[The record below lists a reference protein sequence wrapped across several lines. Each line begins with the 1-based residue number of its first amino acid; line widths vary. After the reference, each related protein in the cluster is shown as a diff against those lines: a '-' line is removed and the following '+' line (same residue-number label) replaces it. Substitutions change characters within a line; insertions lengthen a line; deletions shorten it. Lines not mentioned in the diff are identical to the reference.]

1 MVEKITINL
10 KTNKMRYLF
19 LFLPLF
25 SFAQD
30 VVKDTV
36 YIQKQGNIYYIIQQT
51 TLSDSTVTGSKQILG
66 DSATAI
72 QSLVTDAERQ
82 SNTLAIHAKP
92 LITKGKTVQRINYYN
107 DLHVQIS
114 GKPVYFTTAQRDTA
128 KFLGNWNL
136 NFNGE
141 IILGE
146 IQLNNNNRLIFN
158 PDNGKVYT
166 ISSNLLLSTF
176 TNQITFSFNNIKY
189 DLYKFANGKFSTIDG
204 DVKLIKKE

>member
-1 MVEKITINL
+1 
-10 KTNKMRYLF
+10 MRYLF

-82 SNTLAIHAKP
+82 SNTIAIHAKP
-92 LITKGKTVQRINYYN
+92 IITKGKAVQRINYYN
-107 DLHVQIS
+107 DLHQQIS
-114 GKPVYFTTAQRDTA
+114 NKPVYFTTAQRDTA
-128 KFLGNWNL
+128 KFLGDWRL

-141 IILGE
+141 IIDGVIE
-146 IQLNNNNRLIFN
+146 LNVNKRLIFN

-166 ISSNLLLSTF
+166 ISTNLLLATF
-176 TNQITFSFNNIKY
+176 TNQISFTFNSVKY
-189 DLYKFANGKFSTIDG
+189 DLYKYADGKFATVDG
-204 DVKLIKKE
+204 NVRLIKIE

>member
-1 MVEKITINL
+1 MKKI
-10 KTNKMRYLF
+10 LF
-19 LFLPLF
+19 FLLLPFLAL
-25 SFAQD
+25 SQD
-30 VVKDTV
+30 VVTDTV
-36 YIQKQGNIYYIIQQT
+36 YIQKQGNIYYIVTMT
-51 TLSDSTVTGSKQILG
+51 TFSDSTMTGNKQILG
-66 DSATAI
+66 DSLTAI

-92 LITKGKTVQRINYYN
+92 LILKGKAVKRINYYN
-107 DLHVQIS
+107 NLHQQIS
-114 GKPVYFTTAQRDTA
+114 GRPVYVSTALRDTTA
-128 KFLGNWNL
+128 FLGTWNL

-176 TNQITFSFNNIKY
+176 TNQISFSFNGIKY
-189 DLYKFANGKFSTIDG
+189 DLYKFANGKFSTIEG

>member
-1 MVEKITINL
+1 MKKI
-10 KTNKMRYLF
+10 LF
-19 LFLPLF
+19 FLLLPF
-25 SFAQD
+25 FALSQD
-30 VVKDTV
+30 VVNDTM
-36 YIQKQGNIYYIIQQT
+36 YIQKQGNIYYIVTMT
-51 TLSDSTVTGSKQILG
+51 TFSDSTVTGNKQILG
-66 DSATAI
+66 DSLTAI
-72 QSLVTDAERQ
+72 NALVTDAERQ

-92 LITKGKTVQRINYYN
+92 LILKGKAVKRINYYN
-107 DLHVQIS
+107 NLHQQIS
-114 GKPVYFTTAQRDTA
+114 GRAVYVSTAIRDTTA
-128 KFLGNWNL
+128 FLGTWNL

-176 TNQITFSFNNIKY
+176 TNQITFSFNGIKY
-189 DLYKFANGKFSTIDG
+189 DLYKFANGKFSTIEG

>member
-1 MVEKITINL
+1 MK
-10 KTNKMRYLF
+10 YL
-19 LFLPLF
+19 LIFLPIL

-30 VVKDTV
+30 VVSDTV
-36 YIQKQGNIYYIIQQT
+36 YIKKQGDLYYIITQTEYSDSTITGNKELLGDSLQSINTLIRKAEGQST
-51 TLSDSTVTGSKQILG
+51 TLSLY
-66 DSATAI
+66 
-72 QSLVTDAERQ
+72 
-82 SNTLAIHAKP
+82 AKP
-92 LITKGKTVQRINYYN
+92 LILKSKSVKRINYYN
-107 DLHVQIS
+107 NLHQQIS
-114 GKPVYFTTAQRDTA
+114 GRPVYVSTALRDTSA
-128 KFLGNWNL
+128 FLGTWNL

-176 TNQITFSFNNIKY
+176 TNQITFTFNGIKY
-189 DLYKFANGKFSTIDG
+189 DLYKFANGKFSTIEG